1 MAAEQHRDQVTQLSE
16 EIKALVRGA
25 NFAHLATLMRDGAP
39 LVDPVWV
46 DLEGDTIL
54 VCTGANSLK
63 AKNTKRDARVS
74 LSVIAM
80 DNPYEEAQL
89 RGRVVEQRPDPDC
102 AVIDRVSRKYTG
114 QPFPWR
120 DQPRRAPG
128 PGDRRRACALYGLA
142 LCPRTGIVSAAL

>member
-1 MAAEQHRDQVTQLSE
+1 MAEEHHGDHVNRLSD

-39 LVDPVWV
+39 QVDPVWV

-54 VCTGANSLK
+54 VCTSTNSLK
-63 AKNTKRDARVS
+63 AKNTKRDGRVG

-102 AVIDRVSRKYTG
+102 TVIDRVSRKYTG

-120 DQPRRAPG
+120 DKPTERLVLVIAVERERYATLPFVHAP
-128 PGDRRRACALYGLA
+128 A
-142 LCPRTGIVSAAL
+142 

>member
-1 MAAEQHRDQVTQLSE
+1 MADEYHGDHVNRFSD

-39 LVDPVWV
+39 QVDPVWV

-54 VCTGANSLK
+54 VCTGTNSLK
-63 AKNTKRDARVS
+63 AMNTKRDARVG

-89 RGRVVEQRPDPDC
+89 RGRVVEQRPDPDFT
-102 AVIDRVSRKYTG
+102 VVDRVSRKYTG

-120 DQPRRAPG
+120 DKPAERLVLAIAVERERYATLPFVHAP
-128 PGDRRRACALYGLA
+128 A
-142 LCPRTGIVSAAL
+142 